1 MNDLFEMLPF
11 HPLWLLAGQSLVGGI
26 TINAILAFGEE
37 VGWRGFLLR
46 VLRALCFWKASLLIG
61 LIWGQWH
68 APLTLFAGHNYT
80 STPVFG
86 VFMMTLFCML
96 SSPILSFITVKSRS
110 IFPAAFFH
118 VVMNGS
124 GSLGIMIVAGGNP
137 ELLNG
142 LT

>member
-1 MNDLFEMLPF
+1 GTKSCWWNY
-11 HPLWLLAGQSLVGGI
+11 HQCYVGLWRRGWLAWFSPPRVASTGLLESIIAHRTYMGP
-26 TINAILAFGEE
+26 
-37 VGWRGFLLR
+37 
-46 VLRALCFWKASLLIG
+46 
-61 LIWGQWH
+61 WH
-68 APLTLFAGHNYT
+68 APLTLFAGHNYP

-86 VFMMTLFCML
+86 VFMMTVFCML

-118 VVMNGS
+118 GVMNGS

-142 LT
+142 LTGLA